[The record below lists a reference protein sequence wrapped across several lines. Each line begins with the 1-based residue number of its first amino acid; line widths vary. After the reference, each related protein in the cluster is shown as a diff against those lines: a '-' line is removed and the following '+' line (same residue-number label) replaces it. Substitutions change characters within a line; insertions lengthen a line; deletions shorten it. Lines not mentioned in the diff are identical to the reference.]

1 MIELLPWISPGAST
15 AMLPPTSLLARMP
28 LTPTSPPDCI
38 CIPQKPR
45 ECYTVTH
52 IYGSE
57 NGRAHSAGS
66 AGGFTQGSSITLQG
80 TLSAQS
86 KGKFFLLQPRTRF
99 KRADKSLQKQE
110 QKKQQYTGN
119 VVVLIAH
126 INTVWVSEKF
136 ILHFSQCQ
144 LTFKNNILI
153 SDHFH
158 RKKKASKLSLD

>member
-1 MIELLPWISPGAST
+1 M
-15 AMLPPTSLLARMP
+15 
-28 LTPTSPPDCI
+28 
-38 CIPQKPR
+38 
-45 ECYTVTH
+45 
-52 IYGSE
+52 
-57 NGRAHSAGS
+57 AHSAGS

-126 INTVWVSEKF
+126 INTV
-136 ILHFSQCQ
+136 
-144 LTFKNNILI
+144 
-153 SDHFH
+153 
-158 RKKKASKLSLD
+158 